1 MSNARRSTTS
11 HPPARVLVVDD
22 HPTVRLMLTLGLQ
35 QQGYSVAEASTGEE
49 GLALLRAEPF
59 DLVLLDIVMPE
70 MDGHEVL
77 SQMKADPGL
86 QDIPVIVI
94 SAQDELDSVVRAI
107 ELGAEDHLPKA
118 FEPVLLRARIS
129 ASLEKKRLRDAQRA
143 FVREL
148 ELERERSERLLLN
161 ILPQPVAQRLKQG
174 HGVVADSF
182 EDVSV
187 MFADIVQFMPMS
199 TRQSP
204 VQMVRLLND
213 IFSTFDGLAER
224 HGLEKIKTIGDAY
237 MAVGGLP
244 NPRPGHLEAIAA
256 MALDMIAAMPRF
268 RRADGSALQ
277 LRVGIHVGPV
287 VAGVMGTK
295 KFSYDLWGDTV
306 NVASRMESHG
316 LPSHVQV
323 SQSVYERLQET
334 FSFEARG
341 LVPIK
346 GMEPTQTYLL
356 GGRR

>member
-1 MSNARRSTTS
+1 MSALPPTAAP
-11 HPPARVLVVDD
+11 HAPARVLVVDD
-22 HPTVRLMLTLGLQ
+22 HPTVRLMLSLGLQ
-35 QQGYSVAEASTGEE
+35 QQGFYVAEATTGEQA
-49 GLALLRAEPF
+49 LARLRAEPF

-77 SQMKADPGL
+77 AQMKADPAL
-86 QDIPVIVI
+86 RDIPVIVV

-118 FEPVLLRARIS
+118 FEPVLLKARIN

-182 EDVSV
+182 DDVSV
-187 MFADIVQFMPMS
+187 MFADLVSFMPLS
-199 TRQSP
+199 TKQSP

-213 IFSTFDGLAER
+213 IFSTFDALAER

-244 NPRPGHLEAIAA
+244 SPRAGHLEAIAA
-256 MALDMIAAMPRF
+256 MALDMLAAIPRF

-316 LPSHVQV
+316 LPGEVQV
-323 SQSVYERLQET
+323 SQVVYERLKDAFT
-334 FSFEARG
+334 FEARG
-341 LVPIK
+341 LLPIK
-346 GMEPTQTYLL
+346 GMEPTATYMLR
-356 GGRR
+356 GRR

>member
-1 MSNARRSTTS
+1 MTS
-11 HPPARVLVVDD
+11 SPPGRVLVVDD

-35 QQGYSVAEASTGEE
+35 QQGFSVTEASTGAEAL
-49 GLALLRAEPF
+49 GLLRREPF
-59 DLVLLDIVMPE
+59 DVVLLDIVMPE

-77 SQMKADPGL
+77 AQMKADAAL
-86 QDIPVIVI
+86 RDVPVIVI
-94 SAQDELDSVVRAI
+94 SAQDELESVVRAI
-107 ELGAEDHLPKA
+107 ELGAEDHLPKT
-118 FEPVLLRARIS
+118 FEPVLLRARIN

-161 ILPQPVAQRLKQG
+161 ILPGPVAQRLKQG
-174 HGVVADSF
+174 QSVVADSF
-182 EDVSV
+182 DDVSV
-187 MFADIVQFMPMS
+187 MFADIVSFMPLS
-199 TRQSP
+199 TSQSP

-213 IFSTFDGLAER
+213 VFSTFDALAEQ

-244 NPRPGHLEAIAA
+244 SPRPGHLQAIAA
-256 MALDMIAAMPRF
+256 MALDMVAAIPRF
-268 RRADGSALQ
+268 RRADGSSLQ

-287 VAGVMGTK
+287 VAGVIGTK

-316 LPSHVQV
+316 LPGQVQV
-323 SQSVYERLQET
+323 SQAVYERLKDT
-334 FSFEARG
+334 FAFESRG

-346 GMEPTQTYLL
+346 GMEPTPTYLL
-356 GGRR
+356 RGHR